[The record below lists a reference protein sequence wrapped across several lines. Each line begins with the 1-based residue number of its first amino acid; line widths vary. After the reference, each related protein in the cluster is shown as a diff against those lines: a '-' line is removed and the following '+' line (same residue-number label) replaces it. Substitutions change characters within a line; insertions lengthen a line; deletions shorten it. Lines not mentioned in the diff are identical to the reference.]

1 MNKRKGNREEGERE
15 EEEGD
20 KERGETRRE
29 EGGDG
34 ARERGG
40 GGRRERSWK
49 GEEGN
54 GKGGGEGTL
63 HTLELSHFLDEGT
76 KAETNLD
83 IVYPVKVVEL
93 GLKLGAHPLS
103 PCCPPSY
110 R

>member
-1 MNKRKGNREEGERE
+1 MLQGSGEKEGE
-15 EEEGD
+15 GKGVG
-20 KERGETRRE
+20 KERKET
-29 EGGDG
+29 
-34 ARERGG
+34 
-40 GGRRERSWK
+40 
-49 GEEGN
+49 

-103 PCCPPSY
+103 PCCPPLIDES
-110 R
+110 